1 MHYLFTI
8 QFLEPALQFIES
20 LEPKSQEKV
29 LYVLWKARITK
40 DVELF
45 KKISADIWEFRVLHK
60 KKQYRLLSFWYKSE
74 TEVRCVICT
83 HGFIKKTAKTP
94 ALELQKAQQLR
105 LDYINSKH
113 IKWKHIHSKK

>member
-29 LYVLWKARITK
+29 LYVLWKARIIK
-40 DVELF
+40 DAELF
-45 KKISADIWEFRVLHK
+45 KKISADIWEFRVMHQ

-113 IKWKHIHSKK
+113 IK